1 MRCLFRY
8 KEKDVTIMEKFMK
21 VYWAVVKF
29 FAIFVAFEVLC
40 IIALSTICNLIDGT
54 NRTQYEHPAQPFK
67 YNYSVDDTE
76 YLLLGITQKEFV
88 SKFADLL
95 AQDTVAHY
103 GISTFK
109 HHVKSDV
116 DSVAGNGRVLTETV
130 TVEKSQVKQ
139 ETKHQN
145 NNLLLND
152 FPDVFI
158 VDTTVHQSR
167 IPSLGYRI
175 SEGLIPSDFD
185 DNDIDTLSVGT
196 FLFVENKTG
205 PLCYCFSFFVPFDSV
220 GAVNKYSHKCNFTDR
235 GNKAYEGKFLMS
247 VTVVDDQPL
256 RLLLGRTQ
264 DSMVEKYIA
273 RHYLDRICQYD
284 RQSTKNAFYS
294 KLDDIMGSY
303 FLSNYFYLIFI
314 PSIPLLIILL
324 LLGLLLQLIKR
335 IVMRNQ

>member
-1 MRCLFRY
+1 MKKFIKIY
-8 KEKDVTIMEKFMK
+8 WTI
-21 VYWAVVKF
+21 VKF
-29 FAIFVAFEVLC
+29 FAIFLALEVFC
-40 IIALSTICNLIDGT
+40 IFALATIFGVIDGT
-54 NRTQYEHPAQPFK
+54 NRMQYDHPTQPFK

-116 DSVAGNGRVLTETV
+116 DTVIGNGRVITETV
-130 TVEKSQVKQ
+130 IVKKPQVKQ

-167 IPSLGYRI
+167 IPSIGYRI

-185 DNDIDTLSVGT
+185 DNDIDTLSVGA
-196 FLFVENKTG
+196 FLFIENKTG

-220 GAVNKYSHKCNFTDR
+220 GAENEYVHHCHFTDR
-235 GNKAYEGKFLMS
+235 GNKSYEGKFLMS

-256 RLLLGRTQ
+256 RLLFGRTQ
-264 DSMVEKYIA
+264 DSKVEDYIV

-284 RQSTKNAFYS
+284 RQSSKNAFYS
-294 KLDDIMGSY
+294 KLDDINSSALLYEY
-303 FLSNYFYLIFI
+303 FFFVFI
-314 PSIPLLIILL
+314 PSFPLLIIFGLV
-324 LLGLLLQLIKR
+324 GLLLR
-335 IVMRNQ
+335 IFVKK